1 MYPREVYL
9 SPERDDALKSFLDLE
24 LINHYM
30 ERDDFVNRLIRYQKE
45 YWAEPKSKI
54 KTFPFTGAAS
64 IVIPLTAIA
73 VEAIHSRTMTTLFGL
88 EDQIVT
94 VKAKN
99 KDWSDYATPF
109 ERFLNHE
116 LLDIIDIYK
125 PLNDINLEITKLG
138 TGVSKC
144 SYERVVRT
152 GVRERNGV
160 EETFE
165 VTVKDGASVYAV
177 PLGKF
182 LMRFDEHNVETS
194 QWCGEEHNDTI
205 DDIEKKEKAGMF
217 RKGTADKLW
226 AWVTRSVAGTVG
238 VERKTQRAQELL
250 EGRTPVW
257 PKYID
262 WNEIWLNFDVIG
274 EDGSNQQR
282 EIVVCYHRGA
292 RIFMSIRNNW
302 HHDLRR
308 PYDTEVYFPVEH
320 RWTGIGICKQNE
332 QFQQEVTTQHRQRL
346 DNATIANMRM
356 IKINKSAGY
365 GPGEPISV
373 GKIWLVDNKDDV
385 EAFQM
390 GEIYNSAFQ
399 NEQATVIYSQQR
411 TGVNEVTMGMPQVG
425 TPGTATGDLTRL
437 QEGNK
442 KFDYAYKNVK
452 RLTNRIILK
461 TSLNIQQFGPRDLQ
475 YFEQTD
481 GGDMV
486 QHVLTLPPQQLSD
499 GLLLN
504 IKAIGQQQNK
514 IIDRQNW
521 VTMAPMLQQYIT
533 GMLQLSQEA
542 GIPQLAQH
550 IAMKGLQGG
559 TEVMKQ
565 ILESY
570 DVRNIDKVLLLE
582 LLDMQK
588 KLTQPPQAGNNVPSN
603 PGSGG
608 SAPPTGSNT
617 LPALSNAPQLP
628 SPSSTTNIASTGPI
642 QIGQR
647 SSGIPLGV

>member
-1 MYPREVYL
+1 MYPRE
-9 SPERDDALKSFLDLE
+9 LKLDPGVEENLKAFLDLE

-30 ERDDFVNRLIRYQKE
+30 ERDDFVNKLIRYQKE

-73 VEAIHSRTMTTLFGL
+73 VEAIHSRTMTTMFGL
-88 EDQIVT
+88 EDQVVS

-99 KDWSDYATPF
+99 KQWADYAVPF
-109 ERFLNHE
+109 ERFFNHE
-116 LLDIIDIYK
+116 LLNIIDIYR

-144 SYERVVRT
+144 SYERVLRH
-152 GVRERNGV
+152 GVRIRDG
-160 EETFE
+160 EEESFQ
-165 VTVKDGASVYAV
+165 VVVRDGASVYAT

-182 LMRFDEHNVETS
+182 LMRFDEHDVATS

-217 RKGTADKLW
+217 LPGTTDKLW

-262 WNEIWLNFDVIG
+262 WNEIWMNFDVNGSG
-274 EDGSNQQR
+274 EQR

-292 RIFMSIRNNW
+292 RLFMSIRNNW

-320 RWTGIGICKQNE
+320 RWTGIGICKQND
-332 QFQQEVTTQHRQRL
+332 QFQHEITTQHRQRL

-356 IKINKSAGY
+356 VKINKSSGY

-385 EAFQM
+385 ESFQM

-425 TPGTATGDLTRL
+425 TPGTATDALTRL
-437 QEGNK
+437 QEGSK
-442 KFDYAYKNVK
+442 KFDFAYKNSK
-452 RLTNRIILK
+452 RLFNKIIMK
-461 TSLNIQQFGPRDLQ
+461 TALNIQQFGPRDLQ
-475 YFEQTD
+475 YFMQSD

-486 QHVLTLPPQQLSD
+486 QHVLSMPPQWLSD
-499 GLLLN
+499 GLLLQLTSV
-504 IKAIGQQQNK
+504 GQQQNK
-514 IIDRQNW
+514 IVDRQNW
-521 VTMAPMLQQYIT
+521 VTLAPMIQQYVT
-533 GMLQLSQEA
+533 GMLQLAQES
-542 GIPQLAQH
+542 GNQQLGQA
-550 IAMKGLQGG
+550 IAMRGLQGG
-559 TEVMKQ
+559 TEIMKQ

-570 DVRNIDKVLLLE
+570 DIRNVDKIILSE
-582 LLDMQK
+582 LLDMSK
-588 KLTQPPQAGNNVPSN
+588 KLTQPPDTQPPYANSS
-603 PGSGG
+603 GSGG
-608 SAPPTGSNT
+608 TPSISGPNT
-617 LPALSNAPQLP
+617 LNALP
-628 SPSSTTNIASTGPI
+628 SSPSLSATPGATSIATTSPI
-642 QIGQR
+642 QNTGR
-647 SSGIPLGV
+647 GPSIPLGV

>member
-1 MYPREVYL
+1 
-9 SPERDDALKSFLDLE
+9 
-24 LINHYM
+24 M

-45 YWAEPKSKI
+45 YWAEPKIKV

-73 VEAIHSRTMTTLFGL
+73 VEAIHARTMTTLFGL

-99 KDWSDYATPF
+99 KDWADYATPF
-109 ERFLNHE
+109 ERFINHE
-116 LLDIIDIYK
+116 LLDIIDLYK

-152 GVRERNGV
+152 GVRERNGQ
-160 EETFE
+160 EETFD
-165 VTVKDGASVYAV
+165 VVVKDGASVYAV

-182 LMRFDEHNVETS
+182 LMRFDEHNTETS

-205 DDIEKKEKAGMF
+205 DDIEKKEHAGMF
-217 RKGTADKLW
+217 LPGTTDKLW

-262 WNEIWLNFDVIG
+262 WNEIWMNFDVIG
-274 EDGSNQQR
+274 AEGHREQR

-292 RIFMSIRNNW
+292 RVFMSIRNNW

-332 QFQQEVTTQHRQRL
+332 QFQHEVTTQHRQRL

-356 IKINKSAGY
+356 IKINKSSGY

-385 EAFQM
+385 ESFQM

-442 KFDYAYKNVK
+442 KFDYAYKNIK
-452 RLTNRIILK
+452 RLTNRIVIK
-461 TSLNIQQFGPRDLQ
+461 TSLNIQQFGPKDLQ

-486 QHVLTLPPQQLSD
+486 QHVLTLPPQWLGD
-499 GLLLN
+499 GLLLQM
-504 IKAIGQQQNK
+504 KSIGQQQNK

-533 GMLQLSQEA
+533 GMLQLAQEA
-542 GIPQLAQH
+542 NMPQIAQA
-550 IAMKGLQGG
+550 IAMKGMQGG

-582 LLDMQK
+582 LLETGKQ
-588 KLTQPPQAGNNVPSN
+588 LTQPPQTGNNVPSN
-603 PGSGG
+603 TGLGG
-608 SAPPTGSNT
+608 APTSAGANPQST
-617 LPALSNAPQLP
+617 LPNLPQLP
-628 SPSSTTNIASTGPI
+628 QIPGGASSATFSPVQNA
-642 QIGQR
+642 QR
-647 SSGIPLGV
+647 GVGIPLGV